1 MGQVVRD
8 IGMTLL
14 VALVIHALYAARHMR
29 SPSTQQ
35 QQAEQSVYAMPSYI
49 APAAVP
55 IEQPPAGFS
64 VFPWA
69 P

>member
-8 IGMTLL
+8 LGMTLL
-14 VALVIHALYAARHMR
+14 VALVIHALYAARHTR
-29 SPSTQQ
+29 RPVQ
-35 QQAEQSVYAMPSYI
+35 QQAEQYVYATPSYI
-49 APAAVP
+49 ASAPSVP
-55 IEQPPAGFS
+55 TEQPPAGFS